1 MFTVLIA
8 GAGNIGSR
16 HLQGTTKSAN
26 DLDIWVYDLSEESL
40 KVAKERFEQMP
51 ENGVKKVH
59 YVTNLNEV
67 PDSIDVAIVASGSKP
82 RAAIIKQVLAAK
94 KVQYMVL
101 EKFLFGKLSEYTEI
115 GELLKTKGVKTW
127 VNCPYRMFDG
137 YKRLKGKLDTKSPL
151 IASFGNGGNWGL
163 CCNAIHYIDIFMY
176 LTGQE
181 DFTVDLSKLEEEV
194 LESKRPG
201 YIELIGD
208 LTVETPKGDALT
220 LQTSKEG
227 EFIQQIKIN
236 NGANTIVIDENAST
250 VDFNG
255 EFFQLGFT
263 FQSGLT
269 GRLIDDLIGKRTC
282 DLSSFETSAHYHIQF
297 LNAVMP
303 FINRL
308 KGWETD
314 ACPIT

>member
-1 MFTVLIA
+1 MYTILLA

-16 HLQGTTKSAN
+16 HLQGATTSAN
-26 DLDIWVYDLSEESL
+26 DLDIWVYDLSEDSL

-51 ENGVKKVH
+51 ENGVKNVH

-67 PDSIDVAIVASGSKP
+67 PEAIDIAIVATGSKP
-82 RAAIIKQVLAAK
+82 RAAIIKQILTVK
-94 KVQYMVL
+94 KVKYMVL
-101 EKFLFGKLSEYTEI
+101 EKFLFGKLSEYKEI
-115 GELLKTKGVKTW
+115 GDLLENKGVKTW

-137 YKRLKGKLDTKSPL
+137 YKKLKGMLDRKSPL

-176 LTGQE
+176 LAGQE
-181 DFTVDLSKLEEEV
+181 DYKVDLSKIEEEV

-201 YIELIGD
+201 YIELIGN

-220 LQTSKEG
+220 LQISKEG
-227 EFIQQIKIN
+227 EFIQQIKIK
-236 NGANTIVIDENAST
+236 NGSNTIVIDENANT
-250 VDFNG
+250 VNFNG
-255 EFFQLGFT
+255 DFFQLGFT

-269 GRLIDDLIGKRTC
+269 GRLIDDLMNKGNC

-303 FINRL
+303 FINKI

-314 ACPIT
+314 SCPIT

>member
-1 MFTVLIA
+1 MYTILLA

-16 HLQGTTKSAN
+16 HLQGATKSAN
-26 DLDIWVYDLSEESL
+26 DLDIWVYDLSEDSL
-40 KVAKERFEQMP
+40 RVAKERFEQMP

-59 YVTNLNEV
+59 YVTNLDEV
-67 PDSIDVAIVASGSKP
+67 PCSIDVAIVASGSKP
-82 RAAIIKQVLAAK
+82 RAAIIKQVLSAK

-115 GELLKTKGVKTW
+115 GDLLKTNDVKTW

-137 YKRLKGKLDTKSPL
+137 YKKLKTMLDTRFPL

-176 LTGQE
+176 LAGQE
-181 DFTVDLSKLEEEV
+181 DYTLDLTKLEEEV

-220 LQTSKEG
+220 LQTSKDG
-227 EFIQQIKIN
+227 EFIQKIMIQ
-236 NGANTIVIDENAST
+236 NGTNSIVIDENAST
-250 VDFNG
+250 IDING
-255 EFFQLGFT
+255 DVFPLGFT

-269 GRLIDDLIGKRTC
+269 GRLVDDLMEKGTC

-297 LNAVMP
+297 LKGVMP
-303 FINRL
+303 FINKI